1 MNSADI
7 ALAVFTACNS
17 VRVFA
22 YLPQLMKIGRDTEGA
37 MAISYSTWGMFS
49 LSHMSTVAYAIVVV
63 QDWKMA
69 CVFAANTLC
78 CSAIPCPYRVQ
89 AQRCQAPP
97 WLFRRRESILMV
109 AARGPAECSAR
120 DLESCRNIGDDS
132 CSSLRADHLGHLVS
146 DLSPDGLPMN
156 GTASTLFGRR
166 SNSAAKVQSLVR
178 WGGMRCAN
186 SNWVL
191 LP

>member
-37 MAISYSTWGMFS
+37 IAISYSTWGMFS

-78 CSAIPCPYRVQ
+78 CSAILALTAFKRRDAKRRHGCSVGVSRSSRLLRVG
-89 AQRCQAPP
+89 PP
-97 WLFRRRESILMV
+97 
-109 AARGPAECSAR
+109 SAR
-120 DLESCRNIGDDS
+120 LAT
-132 CSSLRADHLGHLVS
+132 LRVVA
-146 DLSPDGLPMN
+146 
-156 GTASTLFGRR
+156 TL
-166 SNSAAKVQSLVR
+166 ATTVT
-178 WGGMRCAN
+178 
-186 SNWVL
+186 VL
-191 LP
+191 